1 MHGTIALESY
11 AFIRGKGFGLLSF
24 IGRWVVVGCNLF
36 CVTAKEE
43 YEDSFVVGSG
53 KLSANF
59 LASVDVSFVGEVLG
73 FDDGSQDRE
82 C

>member
-1 MHGTIALESY
+1 MLI
-11 AFIRGKGFGLLSF
+11 FGVKVLVFSPLLV
-24 IGRWVVVGCNLF
+24 GEVVWVVVGCNLF

-73 FDDGSQDRE
+73 FDDGSQDQE

>member
-1 MHGTIALESY
+1 M
-11 AFIRGKGFGLLSF
+11 
-24 IGRWVVVGCNLF
+24 GCNLF

-43 YEDSFVVGSG
+43 YEDSFVVGIG
-53 KLSANF
+53 KLLANF